1 VKTSISLLTYNLP
14 PNKLPNKLAHLQFT
28 TSSKKIAISAA
39 SEKQY
44 VFVLVCEKHS

>member
-14 PNKLPNKLAHLQFT
+14 PNKLAHLQFA